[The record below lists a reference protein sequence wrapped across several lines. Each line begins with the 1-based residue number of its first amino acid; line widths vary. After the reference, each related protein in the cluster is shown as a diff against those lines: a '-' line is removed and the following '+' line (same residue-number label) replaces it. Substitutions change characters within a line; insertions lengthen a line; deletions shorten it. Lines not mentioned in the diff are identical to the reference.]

1 MKGKFVLLLALIGLT
16 ASARDSRQEIRLT
29 PEKAGGVYYAYPGP
43 QADSLFTVPGG
54 YKPFYISHYG
64 RHGSRYLIS
73 DRDYLRVLERLNH
86 ADSLGALT
94 PLGRDVLDRVRL
106 VWDEARGRGGELT
119 PLGARQHR
127 GIARRMGLAYPEV
140 FADSLA
146 RITAAST
153 TVMRCAHS
161 MFAFVEGLKELY
173 PYLNIP
179 RESGARNM
187 YYLNYHSPESGPYSS
202 ENGPWYEPYKAFK
215 ADKTRPDR
223 LVASIFADPEY
234 VRQHVS
240 PSDFMWDIYWLAV
253 DMQNMETPVS
263 FMDLLTNDEIYNLW
277 EVFNFNFYSCNSS
290 YPPAEGHF
298 TANAS
303 NLVRNILTESD
314 RYIGDEGAHGTTL
327 RFGHDGNIIPLTALM
342 RLEGCYSDVTDP
354 YALAADYA
362 DYSISPMA
370 SNLQL
375 IFLRN
380 ETDPSDVIV
389 KITLNEHDI
398 TVDGVAPDATG
409 PYYRWPTLRKH
420 LSEIINPD

>member
-1 MKGKFVLLLALIGLT
+1 
-16 ASARDSRQEIRLT
+16 
-29 PEKAGGVYYAYPGP
+29 
-43 QADSLFTVPGG
+43 
-54 YKPFYISHYG
+54 
-64 RHGSRYLIS
+64 
-73 DRDYLRVLERLNH
+73 
-86 ADSLGALT
+86 
-94 PLGRDVLDRVRL
+94 
-106 VWDEARGRGGELT
+106 
-119 PLGARQHR
+119 
-127 GIARRMGLAYPEV
+127 MGTAYPEV

-146 RITAAST
+146 EITAAST
-153 TVMRCAHS
+153 TIMRCAHS

-179 RESGARNM
+179 RESGQRNM
-187 YYLNYHSPESGPYSS
+187 YYLNYHSPESAPYSS
-202 ENGPWYEPYKAFK
+202 KSGPWYEPYQAFK

-234 VRQHVS
+234 VREHVN
-240 PSDFMWDIYWLAV
+240 PSEFMWHIYWLAV

-263 FMDLLTNDEIYNLW
+263 FMDLMTNDEIYNLW

-290 YPPAEGHF
+290 YPPAEGRF

-303 NLVRNILTESD
+303 NLVENIVTEAD
-314 RYIGDEGAHGTTL
+314 RYVGGEGMHGATL

-354 YALAADYA
+354 YALAGDYA

-380 ETDPSDVIV
+380 ESDPSDVIV

-398 TVDGVAPDATG
+398 TVDGLAPDATG
-409 PYYRWPTLRKH
+409 PYYRWPTLRKY
-420 LSEIINPD
+420 LSGIINPD